1 MKGLLSRGN
10 LILAASW
17 MMAIGMFMHRA
28 GGTNGGGRGGH
39 APRDRSAEQTATAAP
54 EAASTSVVP
63 VVVGTGE
70 ALSRVDPVR
79 AVQ

>member
-1 MKGLLSRGN
+1 
-10 LILAASW
+10 

-39 APRDRSAEQTATAAP
+39 APRDRSAEQTAIVAP
-54 EAASTSVVP
+54 ETASTSVVP
-63 VVVGTGE
+63 VAVGTAE
-70 ALSRVDPVR
+70 ALTRVDQVR